1 MNGGEAAAKIT
12 LCASDSGP
20 TEGGEGWEGAEKCE
34 SNGEQQREGKVMPT
48 RELGGGTTLT
58 SVASDGTVYG
68 AAVDLPPP
76 GLYAPARTPELA
88 ANTVKGFGNVSNV
101 HVRAYGHASTPT
113 LLAKKPRRY
122 CAGQAAQTMPSS
134 VGSVRFLAFA
144 FYADTCNIDTSAPM
158 LWQLRY
164 AAQGFLI
171 IEDAFTEQ
179 EVRDALKAV
188 DGYCMERESAFKQAC
203 DAFVPHFSAAEA
215 SKGRDGPGIQFEPSA
230 AGKPKGQRQGT

>member
-1 MNGGEAAAKIT
+1 MTTDAKRQRTMNGGEAAAKIT

-20 TEGGEGWEGAEKCE
+20 TEGGEGWE
-34 SNGEQQREGKVMPT
+34 VMPT
-48 RELGGGTTLT
+48 RESGGGTTLT

-101 HVRAYGHASTPT
+101 HVRAYGHASTP
-113 LLAKKPRRY
+113 LCWLKNLADTALDRLRRR
-122 CAGQAAQTMPSS
+122 CPAVSGR
-134 VGSVRFLAFA
+134 SVRFLAFA